1 MNGEAG
7 WREGGGKRWTSPRFL
22 CKAWGAFP
30 LFPISWQFLSQP
42 PTSQSSAV
50 VFNKLPL
57 CTKSLSASGTLLL
70 GAAIKP
76 TKREQLKSKVSWKCW
91 NSEQRDL
98 RGDAATGQHCPLLKN
113 HFKVFFFLSHTD
125 NIYPEVVSPVLQ
137 LILWKGT
144 CWKVVCSALCSFYS
158 NLAHFYVP
166 KA

>member
-22 CKAWGAFP
+22 CKAWGAIP
-30 LFPISWQFLSQP
+30 LFPISCQFLSQP

-76 TKREQLKSKVSWKCW
+76 TKREQLKSKSAGNAEIQNREIWEEMLPQV
-91 NSEQRDL
+91 
-98 RGDAATGQHCPLLKN
+98 
-113 HFKVFFFLSHTD
+113 LSHTD

-144 CWKVVCSALCSFYS
+144 CWEVVCSALCSFYS